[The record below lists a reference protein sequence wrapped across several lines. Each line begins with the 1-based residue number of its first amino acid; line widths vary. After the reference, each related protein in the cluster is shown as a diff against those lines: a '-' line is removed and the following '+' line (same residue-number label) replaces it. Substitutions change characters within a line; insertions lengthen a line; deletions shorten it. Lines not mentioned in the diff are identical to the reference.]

1 MLSLRVSILNVAI
14 EGFLAPHPAG
24 RVPPASSGLSSK
36 APRRM
41 SASRAVSSGD
51 TLRTFRET
59 AVSHREIDSDKR
71 ISQHLS
77 WPRVMRVFQHEAV
90 PSRSAR
96 DRPRRVNAYSVR
108 ADRAYVE
115 SSDGSVG
122 SAHKTVLREP
132 AST

>member
-1 MLSLRVSILNVAI
+1 
-14 EGFLAPHPAG
+14 
-24 RVPPASSGLSSK
+24 
-36 APRRM
+36 M
-41 SASRAVSSGD
+41 SHLQIG
-51 TLRTFRET
+51 
-59 AVSHREIDSDKR
+59 SDKR
-71 ISQHLS
+71 ISQQLS

-96 DRPRRVNAYSVR
+96 DRPRRVNAYSPR